1 MFVSLMAVIMLIVV
15 IILIFSKKVPMVF
28 IMACVPIIFG
38 KILGFSI
45 AELGMASLNQI
56 NMIMKASGYMLLFAL
71 MYFTMLSET
80 GMFEMLISKMLKI
93 FKIKSNVWSVMIMT
107 TIIAGVSSLSASPTS
122 AYLIT
127 FPMLMPLYNKMN
139 FDKRAAMIITQ
150 TTIAAMSFLPWGMV
164 ISTSAV
170 FSGME
175 PLELTKYCIPLA
187 FCFIPG
193 IIFQWI
199 YFSRQHYKN
208 NSIEIMDNDEIDIV
222 SSSKSLNARPE
233 KFAINVVVFL
243 ITIIVLACSDIA
255 PYIIFIF
262 SSLITLLI
270 NYPTPKEYQPIWAKS
285 SSAFYIIIL
294 MLIGIG
300 VFLGVFRETGMLKGV
315 ANLMIS
321 IFPSFLMR
329 YTHIILLGL
338 CVVIVRFIPYQVFL
352 SLMPILIGIGNSLG
366 LNPAYIAAPF
376 ALNLV
381 LGTGSS
387 AYNSTTHVGVGLL
400 GIDLEKYLNLAT
412 PIQQIT
418 NIIVMGTALLFGVIK

>member
-1 MFVSLMAVIMLIVV
+1 MSISLMAIIMLIIV
-15 IILIFSKKVPMVF
+15 IILIFSKKIPMVF
-28 IMACVPIIFG
+28 ILAVVPIIFA
-38 KILGFSI
+38 KLLGFPMDKI
-45 AELGMASLNQI
+45 GIASLNQI
-56 NMIMKASGYMLLFAL
+56 SIIMKASGYMLLFAL

-80 GMFEMLISKMLKI
+80 GMFEILINKLLTI
-93 FKIKSNVWSVMIMT
+93 FKIKSNIWSVMILT
-107 TIIAGVSSLSASPTS
+107 TLVAGIGSLSASPTS

-127 FPMLMPLYNKMN
+127 FPMLMPLYNKLG
-139 FDKRAAMIITQ
+139 FDKRAAMIIAQ
-150 TTIAAMSFLPWGMV
+150 TVIAAMSFLPWGMV
-164 ISTSAV
+164 VSTAAV

-175 PLELTKYCIPLA
+175 PIELTKYCIPLA
-187 FCFIPG
+187 ICFIPG

-199 YFSRQHYKN
+199 YFYRRYNKDKSKEIS
-208 NSIEIMDNDEIDIV
+208 NSEVNIVNKEINPN
-222 SSSKSLNARPE
+222 SKPE
-233 KFAINVVVFL
+233 KFVINFIVFIL
-243 ITIIVLACSDIA
+243 TIITLGFTNTA

-262 SSLITLLI
+262 SSLVTLLI

-285 SSAFYIIIL
+285 SSAFYVIIL

-300 VFLGVFRETGMLKGV
+300 VFLGVFKETGMLTSV
-315 ANLMIS
+315 ANSMVNV
-321 IFPSFLMR
+321 FPSFLMR
-329 YTHIILLGL
+329 YAHIILLGL

-352 SLMPILIGIGNSLG
+352 SLMPILIGIGNNVG
-366 LNPAYIAAPF
+366 INPAYIAAPF

-412 PIQQIT
+412 PVQQIT